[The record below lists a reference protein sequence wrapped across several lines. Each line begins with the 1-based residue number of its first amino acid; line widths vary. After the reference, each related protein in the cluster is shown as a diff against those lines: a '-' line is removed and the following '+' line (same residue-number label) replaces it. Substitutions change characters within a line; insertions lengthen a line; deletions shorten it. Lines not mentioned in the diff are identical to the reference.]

1 MSDTN
6 NNENWLFSVRN
17 FLRPSKTIPST
28 SWRADTTWGLL
39 NGKQSLQR
47 FLILIFGLTLFGI
60 GEAFLVITSL
70 GNSPWVVLSEG
81 ISLNS
86 NLNIG
91 QATFFVSLMVLFF
104 WIPLK
109 QKPGFGTLANI
120 VVISASIELGLLII
134 PDGNNLALKVFYVL
148 FGILLVGIGSALYI
162 TCGLGTGPRDGLMT
176 GLHYRTGGAGRS
188 SSPWNRDGC
197 SDHRCLAWRLVGRG
211 NCPLCPAYWS
221 ICCNLPGC
229 LRAAYLKVTNRVK
242 PLPSVCRTASDN
254 MSKTPC

>member
-1 MSDTN
+1 VSDTN

-17 FLRPSKTIPST
+17 FLKPSKTIPST

-134 PDGNNLALKVFYVL
+134 PEVKNLALKVFYVL

-176 GLHYRTGGAGRS
+176 GLHYRTGVR
-188 SSPWNRDGC
+188 
-197 SDHRCLAWRLVGRG
+197 VGRVRLG
-211 NCPLCPAYWS
+211 IEVVALTTGALLGGS
-221 ICCNLPGC
+221 LGVGTALFALLIGQ
-229 LRAAYLKVTNRVK
+229 
-242 PLPSVCRTASDN
+242 SVAISLGVLGRLT
-254 MSKTPC
+254 SK

>member
-1 MSDTN
+1 VSDTN

-39 NGKQSLQR
+39 NGNQSLQR

-60 GEAFLVITSL
+60 GEAFLVVTSL

-91 QATFFVSLMVLFF
+91 QATFFVSLMVLFL

-109 QKPGFGTLANI
+109 QTPGFGTLANI
-120 VVISASIELGLLII
+120 VVIAAAIELGLLII
-134 PDGNNLALKVFYVL
+134 PEVNNLVLKVFYIL

-176 GLHYRTGGAGRS
+176 GLHYRTGVR
-188 SSPWNRDGC
+188 
-197 SDHRCLAWRLVGRG
+197 VGRVRLG
-211 NCPLCPAYWS
+211 IEVVALTTGALLGGS
-221 ICCNLPGC
+221 LGVGTALFALLIGQ
-229 LRAAYLKVTNRVK
+229 
-242 PLPSVCRTASDN
+242 SVAISLGVLGRLT
-254 MSKTPC
+254 SK

>member
-1 MSDTN
+1 MSDAN

-28 SWRADTTWGLL
+28 SWRADTTWGLI
-39 NGKQSLQR
+39 NGDQSLQR

-91 QATFFVSLMVLFF
+91 QATFFVSLMVLFL

-109 QKPGFGTLANI
+109 QKPGFGTLANM
-120 VVISASIELGLLII
+120 VVIAAAIELGLLII
-134 PDGNNLALKVFYVL
+134 PEVNNLALKVFYVL

-176 GLHYRTGGAGRS
+176 GLHYRTGVR
-188 SSPWNRDGC
+188 
-197 SDHRCLAWRLVGRG
+197 VGRVRLG
-211 NCPLCPAYWS
+211 IEVVALTTGALLGGS
-221 ICCNLPGC
+221 LGVGTALFALLIGQ
-229 LRAAYLKVTNRVK
+229 
-242 PLPSVCRTASDN
+242 SVAISLGVLGRLT
-254 MSKTPC
+254 SK

>member
-17 FLRPSKTIPST
+17 FLKPSKTIPST
-28 SWRADTTWGLL
+28 SWRADTTWGLV
-39 NGKQSLQR
+39 NGNQSLQR

-91 QATFFVSLMVLFF
+91 QATFFVSVMVLFF

-120 VVISASIELGLLII
+120 VVIAAAIELGLLII
-134 PDGNNLALKVFYVL
+134 PEVNNLALKVFYVL

-176 GLHYRTGGAGRS
+176 GLHYRTGVR
-188 SSPWNRDGC
+188 
-197 SDHRCLAWRLVGRG
+197 VGRVRLG
-211 NCPLCPAYWS
+211 IEVVALTTGALLGGS
-221 ICCNLPGC
+221 LGVGTALFALLIGQ
-229 LRAAYLKVTNRVK
+229 
-242 PLPSVCRTASDN
+242 SVAISLGVLGRLT
-254 MSKTPC
+254 SK

>member
-1 MSDTN
+1 VSDIN

-28 SWRADTTWGLL
+28 SWRADTTWGLV
-39 NGKQSLQR
+39 NGNQSLQR

-60 GEAFLVITSL
+60 GEAFLVVTSL

-120 VVISASIELGLLII
+120 VVIAAAIELGLLII
-134 PDGNNLALKVFYVL
+134 PEVNNLALKVFYVL

-176 GLHYRTGGAGRS
+176 GLHYRTGVR
-188 SSPWNRDGC
+188 
-197 SDHRCLAWRLVGRG
+197 VGRVRLG
-211 NCPLCPAYWS
+211 IEVVALTTGALLGGS
-221 ICCNLPGC
+221 LGVGTALFALLIGQ
-229 LRAAYLKVTNRVK
+229 
-242 PLPSVCRTASDN
+242 SVAISLGVLGRLT
-254 MSKTPC
+254 SK

>member
-1 MSDTN
+1 VSDTD

-28 SWRADTTWGLL
+28 SWRADTTWGLI
-39 NGKQSLQR
+39 NGNQSLQR

-109 QKPGFGTLANI
+109 QKPGFGTLANM
-120 VVISASIELGLLII
+120 VVIAAAIELGLLII
-134 PDGNNLALKVFYVL
+134 PEVNNLALKVFYVL

-176 GLHYRTGGAGRS
+176 GLHYRTGVR
-188 SSPWNRDGC
+188 
-197 SDHRCLAWRLVGRG
+197 VGRVRLG
-211 NCPLCPAYWS
+211 IEVVALTTGALLGGS
-221 ICCNLPGC
+221 LGVGTALFALLIGQ
-229 LRAAYLKVTNRVK
+229 
-242 PLPSVCRTASDN
+242 SVAISLGVLGRLT
-254 MSKTPC
+254 SK

>member
-1 MSDTN
+1 MSDIN
-6 NNENWLFSVRN
+6 NNENWLFAVRN

-28 SWRADTTWGLL
+28 SWRADTTWGLI
-39 NGKQSLQR
+39 NGNQSLQR

-109 QKPGFGTLANI
+109 QKPGFGTLANM
-120 VVISASIELGLLII
+120 VVIAAAIELGLLII
-134 PDGNNLALKVFYVL
+134 PEVNNLALKVFYVL

-176 GLHYRTGGAGRS
+176 GLHYRTGVR
-188 SSPWNRDGC
+188 
-197 SDHRCLAWRLVGRG
+197 VGRVRLG
-211 NCPLCPAYWS
+211 IEVVALTTGALLGGS
-221 ICCNLPGC
+221 LGVGTALFALLIGQ
-229 LRAAYLKVTNRVK
+229 
-242 PLPSVCRTASDN
+242 SVAISLGVLGRLT
-254 MSKTPC
+254 SK

>member
-1 MSDTN
+1 VSDTHDN
-6 NNENWLFSVRN
+6 DNWLSSVRN

-28 SWRADTTWGLL
+28 SWRANTTWGLIDG
-39 NGKQSLQR
+39 NQSLQR
-47 FLILIFGLTLFGI
+47 FLILILGLTLFGI

-91 QATFFVSLMVLFF
+91 QSTFFVSLIVLFF

-109 QKPGFGTLANI
+109 QKPGFGTLANM
-120 VVISASIELGLLII
+120 VVIAAAIELGLLII
-134 PDGNNLALKVFYVL
+134 PEVDNLVIKIFYIL

-176 GLHYRTGGAGRS
+176 GLHYRTGVR
-188 SSPWNRDGC
+188 
-197 SDHRCLAWRLVGRG
+197 VGRVRLG
-211 NCPLCPAYWS
+211 IEVVALTTGALLGGS
-221 ICCNLPGC
+221 LGVGTALFALLIGQ
-229 LRAAYLKVTNRVK
+229 
-242 PLPSVCRTASDN
+242 SVAISLGVLDRLT
-254 MSKTPC
+254 SK

>member
-1 MSDTN
+1 VSDTN

-17 FLRPSKTIPST
+17 FLKPSKTIPST
-28 SWRADTTWGLL
+28 SWRADTTWGLI
-39 NGKQSLQR
+39 NGNQSLQR

-91 QATFFVSLMVLFF
+91 QATFFVSLVVLFL

-120 VVISASIELGLLII
+120 VVIAAAIELGLLII
-134 PDGNNLALKVFYVL
+134 PEVNNLALKVFYVL

-176 GLHYRTGGAGRS
+176 GLHYRTGVR
-188 SSPWNRDGC
+188 
-197 SDHRCLAWRLVGRG
+197 VGRVRLG
-211 NCPLCPAYWS
+211 IEVVALTTGALLGGS
-221 ICCNLPGC
+221 LGVGTALFALLIGQ
-229 LRAAYLKVTNRVK
+229 
-242 PLPSVCRTASDN
+242 SVAISLGVLGRLT
-254 MSKTPC
+254 SK